1 MATLVLS
8 TVGQIVGGPVGGA
21 IGAVIGQQIDGRILA
36 PKARHGPRLGD
47 LTVQTSRY
55 GSQIPRIFGT
65 MRVAG
70 TVVWSTDLQ
79 EHRAA
84 SGGGKGRP
92 KTVNYSYSASFA
104 VALSGRPVREVRRIW
119 ADGKLLRGIAGDWKS
134 EVGGFRL
141 HPGSE
146 DQAVDPLVAA
156 VEGAGQAPAYRGMA
170 YAVFEDLQLAD
181 FGNRIPSLSFELV
194 AEEATSIGAI
204 AEELASGALSGE
216 PVLALGGY
224 AASGDS
230 VRSAI
235 AALADVVPLSLAD
248 RDGRLRLEAQGSA
261 AAVAVAVEA
270 EGAAAAGAGGPMEVR
285 RRAASG
291 LPVEATVAYHDP
303 ARDWQAGVQR
313 AETGEAGLR
322 ADRRALPAALD
333 AGAAKGLAEHRLAAA
348 WAERARARV
357 HLPWR
362 RAALRPG
369 LAVRLAGVAGLWR
382 IERWSLEAM
391 VLTLDLAGL
400 PSDGARS
407 SPAEPGRSVAEPDR
421 VHGATSL
428 ALLDL
433 PLPAAAEPGGQAQLL
448 VAAAGASPG
457 WRSAAL
463 SVSFDGGATWQS
475 AGRTPAP
482 AVMGTLL
489 TAPAAAG
496 AALLD
501 MRHGLEVELL
511 NEAMWLESR
520 SDAALA
526 DGANLAAVGDEL
538 IQFGIAE
545 PLGDRRF
552 RLSRLLRGRRGT
564 EWATGGQA
572 PGDRFVLIEPAALA
586 PVPVPPAAVNSEVR
600 LLATGLEDGGDGVV
614 AARMFDA
621 AALRPPAP
629 VHLRAARRPDGGLDL
644 AWTRRS
650 RIGWDW
656 IGGTD
661 TPLGEEREAYRVTI
675 WSAGTVRR
683 VAETAVPAFAYPGDL
698 RQADG
703 AAAPIAVEVV
713 QLGTH
718 GASRPARIVI
728 GR

>member
-47 LTVQTSRY
+47 LAVQTSSY

-65 MRVAG
+65 MRAAG
-70 TVVWSTDLQ
+70 TVIWSTDLQ

-119 ADGKLLRGIAGDWKS
+119 ADGKLLRGVAGDWKS

-156 VEGAGQAPAYRGMA
+156 VEGAGQAPAYRGTA

-194 AEEATSIGAI
+194 AEEATTIGAI
-204 AEELASGALSGE
+204 AEELAGAALGGE
-216 PVLALGGY
+216 PVLAIGGY

-230 VRSAI
+230 VRSAV

-248 RDGRLRLEAQGSA
+248 RDGRLRLEAQGGA
-261 AAVAVAVEA
+261 AAAAAVEA
-270 EGAAAAGAGGPMEVR
+270 EGAAATGAGGPMEVR

-369 LAVRLAGVAGLWR
+369 MAVRLAGVAGLWR

-400 PSDGARS
+400 PSEGVTTRA
-407 SPAEPGRSVAEPDR
+407 AAAGRSVAEPDR
-421 VHGATSL
+421 VHGATSI

-433 PLPAAAEPGGQAQLL
+433 PLPAATEPAGQAQLL

-496 AALLD
+496 SALLD
-501 MRHGLEVELL
+501 MRQGLEVELL

-526 DGANLAAVGDEL
+526 DGANLAALGDEL
-538 IQFGIAE
+538 IQFGIAD

-564 EWATGGQA
+564 EWAAGGHA
-572 PGDRFVLIEPAALA
+572 AGDRFVLIEPAALA
-586 PVPVPPAAVNSEVR
+586 PVAVPPAAVSGEVR
-600 LLATGLEDGGDGVV
+600 LLATGLGDGGDGVI
-614 AARMFDA
+614 AARMFGA

-656 IGGTD
+656 IGGAD

-675 WSAGTVRR
+675 SGAGAVLR
-683 VAETAVPAFAYPGDL
+683 VAETAVPAFAYSGDL

-703 AAAPIAVEVV
+703 GTGTIAVEVA

-718 GASRPARIVI
+718 GPSRPARIVI